1 MIPDDKTRIVT
12 TITKE
17 QEKELCAY
25 CKKNNITK
33 SAAVSI
39 ALGALFA
46 CGYKVGDIIGQM
58 IFDENAYKDNK

>member
-25 CKKNNITK
+25 CKKNNLTK

-39 ALGALFA
+39 ALATLFA
-46 CGYKVGDIIGQM
+46 CGYKMGDIIGQM
-58 IFDENAYKDNK
+58 IFDDNTDKK

>member
-1 MIPDDKTRIVT
+1 MISDDKTRIVT

-17 QEKELCAY
+17 QEKELCSY

-39 ALGALFA
+39 ALATLFA
-46 CGYKVGDIIGQM
+46 CGYKMGDIIGQM
-58 IFDENAYKDNK
+58 IFDDNTDKE